1 MTRFRIVV
9 LPITMALL
17 FACGQQE
24 QKNQKSVE
32 QKAEELLE
40 TTREYT
46 LQEKQAY
53 MQNVRDEIDNMQQRI
68 DNLEERALAVSTL
81 PEEEIQEQLEVLR
94 TELDDLWTTYRKL
107 EAADESEWRQQKT
120 RVDSAQ
126 KALQQSIKEKAAQYQ

>member
-1 MTRFRIVV
+1 MTHFRIVV
-9 LPITMALL
+9 LLITMALL

-24 QKNQKSVE
+24 QKDQKSVD
-32 QKAEELLE
+32 QKTEELLE

-53 MQNVRDEIDNMQQRI
+53 MQNARDEIDNMQQQI

-81 PEEEIQEQLEVLR
+81 PEQEIQEQLEVLR
-94 TELDDLWTTYRKL
+94 TELDDLWTKYRKL
-107 EAADESEWRQQKT
+107 EAADEAEWRHQKA

-126 KALQQSIKEKAAQYQ
+126 KALQQSIKEKATQYQ